1 MENLKVQ
8 SSYSEPSERLPF
20 NDWVIKLGVS
30 RGYVEPTNYFQGN
43 PSSGYVPLEEREGY
57 SFIGLVGRKFKEL
70 INQ

>member
-1 MENLKVQ
+1 MENLKIK
-8 SSYSEPSERLPF
+8 STYSEPSERLPF
-20 NDWVIKLGVS
+20 NDWVVKLGVS

-57 SFIGLVGRKFKEL
+57 TFIGYIGRKFKEI